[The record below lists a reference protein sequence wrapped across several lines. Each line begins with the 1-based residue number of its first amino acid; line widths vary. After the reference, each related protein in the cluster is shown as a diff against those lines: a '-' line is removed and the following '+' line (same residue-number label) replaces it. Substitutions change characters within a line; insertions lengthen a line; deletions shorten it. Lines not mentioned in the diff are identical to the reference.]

1 MSCNWQ
7 DQKLIDVI
15 ANYSDLVN
23 IFSDTGYEQTK
34 NRWLVIFLTVHY
46 KNFSKFSAFFFF
58 FHFHESSG
66 NLKKKGI
73 FENLTFLV
81 TSLPIVNPSKVVL
94 KMGIF

>member
-46 KNFSKFSAFFFF
+46 KNFSKFSAFFSFF
-58 FHFHESSG
+58 MRALEI
-66 NLKKKGI
+66 KKKK
-73 FENLTFLV
+73 EFLK
-81 TSLPIVNPSKVVL
+81 I
-94 KMGIF
+94 

>member
-46 KNFSKFSAFFFF
+46 KNFSKFSAFFAFF
-58 FHFHESSG
+58 IFMRALEI
-66 NLKKKGI
+66 KKKK
-73 FENLTFLV
+73 EFLKINISGHI
-81 TSLPIVNPSKVVL
+81 TSNR
-94 KMGIF
+94 

>member
-34 NRWLVIFLTVHY
+34 NRWLVISLYNWNT
-46 KNFSKFSAFFFF
+46 
-58 FHFHESSG
+58 
-66 NLKKKGI
+66 
-73 FENLTFLV
+73 
-81 TSLPIVNPSKVVL
+81 TSTL
-94 KMGIF
+94 

>member
-46 KNFSKFSAFFFF
+46 KNFSKFSAFFSFSW
-58 FHFHESSG
+58 ELWK
-66 NLKKKGI
+66 LKKKRNFWKFNISGHI
-73 FENLTFLV
+73 TYIYTFLKN
-81 TSLPIVNPSKVVL
+81 S
-94 KMGIF
+94 FDFF

>member
-23 IFSDTGYEQTK
+23 ILSDTGYEQTK

-46 KNFSKFSAFFFF
+46 KNFSKFSAFFSVFIF
-58 FHFHESSG
+58 MRALEI
-66 NLKKKGI
+66 KKKRNFWKFNISGHI
-73 FENLTFLV
+73 ISNR
-81 TSLPIVNPSKVVL
+81 
-94 KMGIF
+94 

>member
-15 ANYSDLVN
+15 ANYNDLVN
-23 IFSDTGYEQTK
+23 ILSDTFYEQTK

-46 KNFSKFSAFFFF
+46 KNFSKFSAFFSFF
-58 FHFHESSG
+58 IFMRALEIK
-66 NLKKKGI
+66 KKKGI

>member
-46 KNFSKFSAFFFF
+46 KKFSKFSAFFSFF
-58 FHFHESSG
+58 IFMRALEI
-66 NLKKKGI
+66 LKKKGI
-73 FENLTFLV
+73 LENLTFLV

-94 KMGIF
+94 KMGII